1 VAINVNKFRAC
12 STIFVAALR
21 TASLRHQTI
30 CRFFSFSGRK
40 LHKKHLF
47 MQFLATFDQIAAY
60 TLLCMASKMD
70 RMQLFIIFQG
80 NNCTKTPIY
89 AIVGLFLSKQLHM
102 GSCTSSKMD
111 HVPAAKLK
119 SYF

>member
-1 VAINVNKFRAC
+1 VGV
-12 STIFVAALR
+12 ALR
-21 TASLRHQTI
+21 TASASDRMPLFLIFRAKIAQK
-30 CRFFSFSGRK
+30 RQ
-40 LHKKHLF
+40 F

-89 AIVGLFLSKQLHM
+89 AIVGHFLSRKLHT
-102 GSCTSSKMD
+102 GYISYSGTLE
-111 HVPAAKLK
+111 KLCY
-119 SYF
+119 S